1 MTKNN
6 FPLSNRQRG
15 RVGDCWEGGG
25 GVERKGGE
33 QTTGSG
39 AAPATTRGGTLE
51 LGQIRD
57 VGQPT
62 GQAGDVDDECEHPSA
77 VAIEEE
83 REEHNNL
90 PEAWSPRVSV
100 SRWPQ
105 RRGVHAAGSKAW
117 SGGRWCWT

>member
-1 MTKNN
+1 MTKNK
-6 FPLSNRQRG
+6 FPLTNRQRD
-15 RVGDCWEGGG
+15 RVGDCREGGG
-25 GVERKGGE
+25 GGGE
-33 QTTGSG
+33 RTTGSG

-57 VGQPT
+57 VGQSA
-62 GQAGDVDDECEHPSA
+62 GRAGDVGDECEHPSA

-83 REEHNNL
+83 REQRGDL

-100 SRWPQ
+100 SRWPR
-105 RRGVHAAGSKAW
+105 RRGVRAAGSKAW